1 MFRSAAMTLA
11 GAGLALAMTVSTAL
25 ADRFEVAM
33 IEMRGS
39 PQERP
44 GPFDWLATEP
54 PRTLGDY
61 LAMLDRAKRD
71 DSLHAVVVR
80 LRDAALSMTQIEEL
94 AVSMNAVRE
103 SGKKVFL
110 FAENYGTA
118 ELLLA
123 SHADEAII
131 QAGGAVSFPGLYM
144 EEMYLADTLNW
155 LGVKAQFIQVGDYK
169 GADEQFMN
177 TEPSPAWDENISQ
190 LLDSMYAN
198 IRDVVKAGR
207 GMTDAQLD
215 EAMKV
220 AWFAD
225 AERAIGVGLL
235 DSEVDLAGLAG
246 HLESRLGGDVTWTDR
261 PTRSRT
267 RSRMDTS
274 NPFAIFRMLSQDP
287 KHTPT
292 RETIA
297 VVHIDGPIMDGES
310 SPGGLFG
317 GATTGSRTIRNVLE
331 DLRNDDK
338 VGGVI
343 VRINSP
349 GGSAIASEVIW
360 RGLKRTAEEKPVWV
374 SIGSMAA
381 SGGYYIAVGG
391 DRIYTNESSILGS
404 IGVVG
409 GKMTLGGVYEKLKVR
424 VHPRSR
430 GPMADLMSSV
440 EPWTGAQEELVRQRM
455 TETYDLFASRVREG
469 RDGINMRR
477 VGEGRLFTGDRAVAL
492 RMADRIGGLDDA
504 VGDLASELGWD
515 RDRFDVMHFP
525 GPKPLSEM
533 FGGAFGITAPQ
544 VGVGGEFVSLL
555 KGVVGDAAWN
565 TIRDQLEA
573 MVQVRNEPVLVVLP
587 RAIIIR

>member
-1 MFRSAAMTLA
+1 MFKSAAMTLA
-11 GAGLALAMTVSTAL
+11 GAGLALAVAASTAL

-33 IEMRGS
+33 IEMRGA

-44 GPFDWLATEP
+44 GPFDWLAAEP
-54 PRTLGDY
+54 PKTLGDY
-61 LAMLDRAKRD
+61 LGVLERVRAD
-71 DSLHAVVVR
+71 DSLDAVVVR
-80 LRDAALSMTQIEEL
+80 LRDAVLSTTQIEEL
-94 AVSMNAVRE
+94 AVAMNAVRQ
-103 SGKKVFL
+103 SGKRVFL
-110 FAENYGTA
+110 FAENYGTG
-118 ELLLA
+118 EILLA

-144 EEMYLADTLNW
+144 EEMYLADTLSW

-177 TEPSPAWDENISQ
+177 TGPSPAWDENISQ
-190 LLDSMYAN
+190 LLDSMYGN
-198 IRDVVKAGR
+198 IRDAVKAGR
-207 GMTDAQLD
+207 GLTDAQLD
-215 EAMKV
+215 EAMEA

-225 AERAIGVGLL
+225 GEKAIAVGLL
-235 DSEVDLAGLAG
+235 DSEVDLAEIEG
-246 HLESRLGGDVTWTDR
+246 HLETRLGGDVSWTDR
-261 PTRSRT
+261 PTRGSRG
-267 RSRMDTS
+267 SRLDTS

-297 VVHIDGPIMDGES
+297 VVHIEGPIMDGES

-317 GATTGSRTIRNVLE
+317 GATTGSRTIRNSLE

-360 RGLKRTAEEKPVWV
+360 RGLRRVAEEKPVWV
-374 SIGSMAA
+374 SVGSMAA

-409 GKMTLGGVYEKLKVR
+409 GKMTLGGVYDKLKVR
-424 VHPRSR
+424 VYPRSR
-430 GPMADLMSSV
+430 GPRAELMSSID
-440 EPWTGAQEELVRQRM
+440 PWTDEQEKLIRDRM
-455 TETYDLFASRVREG
+455 TDVYDLFASRVREG

-492 RMADRIGGLDDA
+492 RMADRIGGLDNA
-504 VGDLASELGWD
+504 VGDMASELGWE

-525 GPKPLSEM
+525 GPKPLSEI
-533 FGGAFGITAPQ
+533 FEGAFGVTAPQ
-544 VGVGGEFVSLL
+544 VGVGAEFVGLV

-573 MVQVRNEPVLVVLP
+573 MVQVRSEPVLVVLP